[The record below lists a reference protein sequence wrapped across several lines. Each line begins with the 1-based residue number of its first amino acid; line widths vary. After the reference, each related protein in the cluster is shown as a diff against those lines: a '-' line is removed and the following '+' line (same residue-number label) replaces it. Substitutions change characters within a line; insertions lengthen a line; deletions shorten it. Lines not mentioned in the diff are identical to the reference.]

1 MYDYYIVCSR
11 MSKNTDETTSID
23 NKKPVSRRHFL
34 TTAGIAGAASLAG
47 CASDGSGDGS
57 DGGNGSD
64 GGDGSDDGNDS
75 DDGGK
80 QSREKPVDETWTWY
94 TQSKPDRTQ
103 FNPYN
108 TKNSS
113 SAPYDQLAYFN
124 TNKSEWL
131 PNILSDWSKD
141 GETVTVTID
150 DRFRWHN
157 GEQVTGEDLTT
168 YIGLEQYF
176 GNSVHEFLED
186 WTADGQTVEFT
197 LTGENIN
204 ESVFY
209 DALLNENLPT
219 YRETFRPFLEKLKK
233 AEGDEDALSSAKEEL
248 LNKTISEPIGN
259 SPYKL
264 EEVKSDLLRYE
275 IFEDYPF
282 ADEINYPYREV
293 MFAQSDQQRWLE
305 LTEGELDGHGGFG
318 VQKKQVQ
325 NRPERVDVFN
335 PQENACVGHFF
346 QLEDEWL
353 GKREIR
359 LALAHIIDMEAA
371 SKNSNSGILSQYSGI
386 PIRGIAESW
395 LGDSL
400 EELTYYG
407 SSTEEDKARA
417 AELLRQAGLE
427 KQNDTWTKP
436 SGDPFKVPLNVIS
449 GWNVAVLVGQTIV
462 QSFQSFGIQSEL
474 ITEEG
479 TAFFSNSWTPGEFK
493 MIHVH
498 TGFGGYH
505 PYFYYL
511 KPFTSDS
518 NWSMWSP
525 PEEVQVPSTF
535 GDPESSLETMKVGKK
550 VEELR
555 AATDTEKEEQLVKDL
570 AWAFNQSLPYLISM
584 PYSYPQFLT
593 NDDWTYPADD
603 GYPKHLQEVDEMYR
617 RAGIHEFIQK
627 RGIVKAKTE

>member
-1 MYDYYIVCSR
+1 MPEDASDSTDRIK
-11 MSKNTDETTSID
+11 KN
-23 NKKPVSRRHFL
+23 PVSRRRFL
-34 TTAGIAGAASLAG
+34 TTTGVAGAAGLAG
-47 CASDGSGDGS
+47 CASENGSDGD

-64 GGDGSDDGNDS
+64 GSESNDSDGGGGNDS
-75 DDGGK
+75 DGTGE
-80 QSREKPVDETWTWY
+80 QPQGEPLDETWTWY
-94 TQSKPDRTQ
+94 TQTKPDRIQ

-108 TKNSS
+108 PKSS
-113 SAPYDQLAYFN
+113 STTPYDPLAYFN
-124 TNKSEWL
+124 TNTSEWL

-150 DRFRWHN
+150 DRFKWHN

-168 YIGLEQYF
+168 YIGIEKYF
-176 GNSVHEFLED
+176 GNSIHEFLED
-186 WTADGQTVEFT
+186 WSADGQTVEFT
-197 LTGENIN
+197 LTGSNIN
-204 ESVFY
+204 QSVFY
-209 DALLNENLPT
+209 DALLNEDLPT
-219 YRETFRPFLEKLKK
+219 YRKEFKPLLEGLQS
-233 AEGDEDALSSAKEEL
+233 AEGDEDALSKAKDEL
-248 LNKTISEPIGN
+248 LNKAIQEPVGN

-264 EEVKSDLLRYE
+264 VETTDDRLRYE

-282 ADEINYPYREV
+282 AGEINYPYREV
-293 MFAQSDQQRWLE
+293 LFAQSDQQRWLE
-305 LTEGELDGHGGFG
+305 LTKGELDGHGGFG
-318 VQKKQVQ
+318 VQKKQVE

-346 QLEDEWL
+346 QHDDEWL
-353 GKREIR
+353 GKREVR
-359 LALAHIIDMEAA
+359 LALAHVIDMEAA
-371 SKNSNSGILSQYSGI
+371 SNNSNSGVLSQYSGI

-400 EELTYYG
+400 GDLTDYG
-407 SSTEEDKARA
+407 SATEENKTRA
-417 AELLRQAGLE
+417 AELLRQAGLT
-427 KQNDTWTKP
+427 KQSGTWTKP
-436 SGDPFKVPLNVIS
+436 SGDPLRVPLNVIS

-462 QSFQSFGIQSEL
+462 QSFQSFGIKSEL

-511 KPFTSDS
+511 KPFKSDS
-518 NWSMWSP
+518 AWSMWNP
-525 PEEVQVPSTF
+525 PEEVEVPSTF
-535 GDPESSLETMKVGKK
+535 GDPTSSLETMNVGQKVD
-550 VEELR
+550 ELR
-555 AATDTEKEEQLVKDL
+555 AATDTETEKQLVKDL

-593 NDDWTYPADD
+593 NDEWSYPADD

-627 RGIVKAKTE
+627 RGIVKARTE